1 MRLRYVNHIDIE
13 RYESAGWKV
22 RSELHWPHSQHAVL
36 MVWPHSEHAA
46 ATRKK
51 SAGKNANEK
60 EKVNE
65 NK

>member
-36 MVWPHSEHAA
+36 MIKED
-46 ATRKK
+46 
-51 SAGKNANEK
+51 AGENANEK

>member
-36 MVWPHSEHAA
+36 MIKED
-46 ATRKK
+46 
-51 SAGKNANEK
+51 AG
-60 EKVNE
+60 
-65 NK
+65 